1 MLCAITDRKVIPH
14 KQTWTHSPSLIHA
27 FDLAVTNL
35 VTLLPIPYKFTF
47 AFGNP
52 ERQTFLSL
60 VLNNCRKPPSMAVD
74 DSFKKPGA
82 VPFKWEV
89 KPGVPRAQQNHP
101 RPKSMPLSSPPPMSP
116 SRAQSFDRR
125 RSSELSSTKLR
136 PPPAGYYMFS
146 PVEPR
151 AKSFRSSPR
160 IRSERWRFER
170 PLLARPESV
179 STGCFLSP
187 LLRRMTSRKKPQKPV
202 VLSDYT
208 SDLETS
214 SKSLSPFHD
223 SRTSCS
229 SSRSNMSS
237 PRPRSDPE
245 WAWAGYGLF

>member
-1 MLCAITDRKVIPH
+1 MT
-14 KQTWTHSPSLIHA
+14 
-27 FDLAVTNL
+27 
-35 VTLLPIPYKFTF
+35 
-47 AFGNP
+47 
-52 ERQTFLSL
+52 
-60 VLNNCRKPPSMAVD
+60 VD

-89 KPGVPRAQQNHP
+89 KPGVPRAPQNHAHQK
-101 RPKSMPLSSPPPMSP
+101 PKPLSQ
-116 SRAQSFDRR
+116 SRAQSFDHR
-125 RSSELSSTKLR
+125 RSSELNSSQLK

-151 AKSFRSSPR
+151 PRSFRSSPR

-187 LLRRMTSRKKPQKPV
+187 LLRRMTSRKKLQRPAVK
-202 VLSDYT
+202 SDYT
-208 SDLETS
+208 SDVETLARWSLSS

-223 SRTSCS
+223 STTSSS
-229 SSRSNMSS
+229 SSRSNVSS
-237 PRPRSDPE
+237 PRPGSDSE